1 MWETFWTEWCTGV
14 LHSTQYTVLLVVKY
28 YSTCI
33 GVILYHRKSTYTCY
47 TFCWIHKICTGNEN
61 LYWEILAWESDFKQ
75 FMSLLPSSF
84 VSFIVAALTCI
95 SFIPESH
102 LLRVRL
108 IRSLLTFVNTF
119 SLFLAFPF
127 PWFLLPWYHFS
138 LHLYLG
144 LYALRP
150 FVVRP
155 PHLQHTSRETDI
167 TLIMARF
174 SSKISWSFMQWWF
187 HSHKALL
194 NWRIRN
200 TPVVHV

>member
-1 MWETFWTEWCTGV
+1 
-14 LHSTQYTVLLVVKY
+14 
-28 YSTCI
+28 
-33 GVILYHRKSTYTCY
+33 
-47 TFCWIHKICTGNEN
+47 
-61 LYWEILAWESDFKQ
+61 
-75 FMSLLPSSF
+75 MSLLPSSF

-127 PWFLLPWYHFS
+127 PDSCYPGTIFPCTFILVCMRCVLS
-138 LHLYLG
+138 L
-144 LYALRP
+144 
-150 FVVRP
+150 FRP

-174 SSKISWSFMQWWF
+174 SSKIS
-187 HSHKALL
+187 
-194 NWRIRN
+194 
-200 TPVVHV
+200 